1 MAEREAVINSQDE
14 DELREH
20 LMEGGTGRARE
31 MLKMKELAQEEE
43 LSENEIKE
51 QIENNKYFKF
61 LRDKR
66 QKDHI
71 VEMEKKEKDMDE
83 EMGDLLVDKNQSLSL
98 NIKKAKSLNTT
109 SGKSQAGSTPG
120 FNTGFS
126 GKPMLQKKVV
136 AQQ

>member
-1 MAEREAVINSQDE
+1 
-14 DELREH
+14 
-20 LMEGGTGRARE
+20 MEGGTGRARE

-71 VEMEKKEKDMDE
+71 IEMEKKEKDMDE
-83 EMGDLLVDKNQSLSL
+83 EMGDLLVDMNQSLSL

-109 SGKSQAGSTPG
+109 SGKS
-120 FNTGFS
+120 
-126 GKPMLQKKVV
+126 
-136 AQQ
+136 